1 MIHAEVRVKGVIE
14 PVWMDWFADLAIVSS
29 SPDETVLVGDL
40 PDQAALYGLLA
51 RLRDLRFDLLSVQ
64 CIETERPRP

>member
-64 CIETERPRP
+64 CIETERRRS